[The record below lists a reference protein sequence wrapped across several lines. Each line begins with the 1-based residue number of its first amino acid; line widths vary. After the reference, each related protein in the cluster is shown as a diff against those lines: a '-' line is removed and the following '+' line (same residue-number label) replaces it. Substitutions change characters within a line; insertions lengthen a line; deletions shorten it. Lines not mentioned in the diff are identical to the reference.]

1 MAPGMLKLSR
11 PLMLAG
17 HIILLVTALSV
28 IAPLMLVL
36 GTSFKPANEIYGGL
50 PWPREFTLQNYYDV
64 FDKLPFG
71 RYLWNSFATTTL
83 RVGGQLL
90 IALLAAYAFARYS
103 FPGRG
108 LLFALVLGAMMIPPQ
123 LTFLPIYLLINKLG
137 WFDTWAGLIVPNL
150 AMPLAVFLLRQHLLA
165 FPKELYDAAAMDG
178 ANELRILWSVVLPN
192 IKPVMAALTVVLFV
206 DCWNEYFWP
215 LVITETDHAMTV
227 QIGIRRFLD
236 AERGDDLGP
245 LMAAVTLIS
254 LPALAVFFACQ
265 RQIIQ
270 TFVSVGIKG

>member
-1 MAPGMLKLSR
+1 MLRFSW
-11 PLMLAG
+11 PLTLLGQLA
-17 HIILLVTALSV
+17 LFVTALS
-28 IAPLMLVL
+28 ILAPLILVL
-36 GTSFKPANEIYGGL
+36 GTSFKPANEIYAGP
-50 PWPREFTLQNYYDV
+50 PWPREFILQNYLDV
-64 FDKLPFG
+64 FEKLPFG
-71 RYLWNSFATTTL
+71 RYLWNSVATTGL
-83 RVGGQLL
+83 RVAGQLA
-90 IALLAAYAFARYS
+90 IALLAAYAFARYA

-108 LLFALVLGAMMIPPQ
+108 LLFALVLGAMMIPQQ
-123 LTFLPIYLLINKLG
+123 LTFLPVYLMINGLG
-137 WFDTWAGLIVPNL
+137 WFDTWTGLIVPNL

-165 FPKELYDAAAMDG
+165 FPKELYDAAATDG
-178 ANELRILWSVVLPN
+178 ASELRILWSVVLPN

-215 LVITETDHAMTV
+215 LVITETDRSMTV

-265 RQIIQ
+265 RRIIQ

>member
-1 MAPGMLKLSR
+1 MLTFTR
-11 PLMLAG
+11 PLTVIGQIAL
-17 HIILLVTALSV
+17 IVTALSV
-28 IAPLMLVL
+28 LTPLLLVL
-36 GTSFKPANEIYGGL
+36 GTSFKPPNEIYGGA
-50 PWPREFTLQNYYDV
+50 PWPRNFTLQNYYDV

-71 RYLWNSFATTTL
+71 RYLWNSVATTFL
-83 RVGGQLL
+83 RVGGQLT
-90 IALLAAYAFARYS
+90 IALLAAYAFARFD

-108 LLFALVLGAMMIPPQ
+108 LLFGLVLGAMMIPPQ
-123 LTFLPIYLLINKLG
+123 LTFLPIYLMINGLG

-150 AMPLAVFLLRQHLLA
+150 AMPLALFLFRQHLLA
-165 FPKELYDAAAMDG
+165 FPRELYDAAAMDG
-178 ANELRILWSVVLPN
+178 ASELRILLHVVLPN
-192 IKPVMAALTVVLFV
+192 IRPVFAALTVVLFV

-215 LVITETDHAMTV
+215 LVITETDRSMTV
-227 QIGIRRFLD
+227 QIGVRRFLD

-254 LPALAVFFACQ
+254 LPSLAVFFACQ